1 MTWIALCASF
11 AVAFAW
17 IKVRRSRKARFGGQT
32 R

>member
-17 IKVRRSRKARFGGQT
+17 LKVRRSRKARLHGHIH
-32 R
+32 